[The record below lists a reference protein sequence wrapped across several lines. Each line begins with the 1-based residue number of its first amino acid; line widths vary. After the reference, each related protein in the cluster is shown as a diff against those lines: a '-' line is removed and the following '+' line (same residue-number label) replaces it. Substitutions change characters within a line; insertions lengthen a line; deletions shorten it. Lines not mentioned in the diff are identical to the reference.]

1 MKRSALSASGDAR
14 SASAPS
20 ITPGQCSTSSIGGT
34 VDDRRDEERRVA
46 GVRPAGLEGCDLAPR
61 ESALGEF
68 VDEVRG
74 EVWDFVAEAYERFA
88 LGGIFRSG
96 L

>member
-1 MKRSALSASGDAR
+1 M
-14 SASAPS
+14 
-20 ITPGQCSTSSIGGT
+20 
-34 VDDRRDEERRVA
+34 
-46 GVRPAGLEGCDLAPR
+46 APR